1 VISHANDLG
10 LVPLYLEKDPEK
22 LQEKKIEITKT
33 VREKYLDKFE
43 VILKANGDSGR
54 LVGKNL
60 TWADIYL
67 AYVVNNAEIVHD
79 IKLLTDDY
87 PALKKLS
94 EKVFSVP
101 QIKAWIEKRPKTRY

>member
-1 VISHANDLG
+1 MFMLPVG
-10 LVPLYLEKDPEK
+10 FMPLFMEKDPEK
-22 LQEKKIEITKT
+22 LQEKKTEITKT

-54 LVGKNL
+54 LVGNNL

-67 AYVVNNAEIVHD
+67 YQVLSNVEMVYD
-79 IKLLTDDY
+79 VKLLSDDY

-94 EKVFSVP
+94 ETVVSVP
-101 QIKAWIEKRPKTRY
+101 KIKDWIEKRPKTRY

>member
-1 VISHANDLG
+1 MLRVG
-10 LVPLYLEKDPEK
+10 FMPLFMEKDPEK
-22 LQEKKIEITKT
+22 LQEKKAEITKT

-54 LVGKNL
+54 LVGNNL

-67 AYVVNNAEIVHD
+67 YQVLSNVEMVYD
-79 IKLLTDDY
+79 VKLLSDDY

-94 EKVFSVP
+94 ETVVSVP
-101 QIKAWIEKRPKTRY
+101 KIKDWIEKRPKTRY

>member
-10 LVPLYLEKDPEK
+10 FLPLYLEKDPEK
-22 LQEKKIEITKT
+22 LQEKKIEITKL
-33 VREKYLDKFE
+33 VREKYFGKFE
-43 VILKANGDSGR
+43 DILKANGDSGR
-54 LVGKNL
+54 LVGKSL

-67 AYVVNNAEIVHD
+67 AHVLNNAEIVND
-79 IKLLTDDY
+79 IKLLSDDY

-94 EKVFSVP
+94 ETVFSVP